1 MVLLP
6 PYFLFAGNVWSYNHQ
21 AKASKQGEF
30 FISKKI
36 HFLFEHFQK
45 FFFF

>member
-30 FISKKI
+30 FFPKKF
-36 HFLFEHFQK
+36 HFLFEHF
-45 FFFF
+45 